1 MSRFNSDC
9 KTAMVDGEEEVVLTG
24 RGVMLL
30 TYFSWTDDKI
40 PKAYESLKRYC
51 QYLDSHG
58 YGSGATK
65 IMAELERKNK
75 DEGADW
81 IKSSYDNFVKNDYS
95 LINYVL
101 GL

>member
-1 MSRFNSDC
+1 MSKFDSDS
-9 KTAMVDGEEEVVLTG
+9 KTVMIDGKEEVVLTG
-24 RGVMLL
+24 CGVMLL

-51 QYLDSHG
+51 QYLASHG
-58 YGSGATK
+58 YGGGTTK
-65 IMAELERKNK
+65 ILTELERKNK

-81 IKSSYDNFVKNDYS
+81 IKSSYDNFVKDDYS